1 MLLTNLSERVVDCN
15 SLLTYSDAMS
25 RKSLQHLE
33 CAVANTVEILNDAWT
48 VLILRDAFLGVS
60 RFDEFVNDLG
70 IARTVLT
77 DRLERLVEAHILE
90 TSRYQDHPPRHE
102 YRLTER
108 GKDLFD
114 VLMSLWS
121 YGERWL
127 PPIDAERQKVIHL
140 KCEHEAH
147 AVAHCGHCGERLTRR
162 DVRVEPDLPVVRTRV
177 LATG

>member
-1 MLLTNLSERVVDCN
+1 
-15 SLLTYSDAMS
+15 MS

-70 IARTVLT
+70 I
-77 DRLERLVEAHILE
+77 LE
-90 TSRYQDHPPRHE
+90 TSRYQEHPPRYE

-127 PPIDAERQKVIHL
+127 PPVDAERQKVIHL
-140 KCEHEAH
+140 TCGHEAH

-177 LATG
+177 LAAG